1 MYVEWLV
8 ALIIGGS
15 LSISLL
21 LTEMLGAVV
30 PVFFHKIKVDPAVAS
45 GPLITTLSDTIS
57 IVVYFGLATA
67 FMSMVVVGG
76 NK

>member
-1 MYVEWLV
+1 
-8 ALIIGGS
+8 
-15 LSISLL
+15 
-21 LTEMLGAVV
+21 MLGAVV
-30 PVFFHKIKVDPAVAS
+30 PVFFHKIKIDPAVAS